1 LWSTRQAFERS
12 KKEIANMANPGKKK
26 GTLGAAW
33 SVSSRYGLA
42 FVPVATALG
51 LSRAL
56 TQFHQ
61 PQTFAAFALSAIA
74 LTFWYAG
81 TAPGILAAVLSSIV
95 RDYLFEPH
103 TSTES
108 RLLFDLVFLVFAL
121 LMTRVARVRNQ
132 LELRVAERT
141 AELTTLNDD
150 LKREIAK
157 HNQVE
162 AELRLSQAYLAEA
175 QRLSHT
181 GSWAWS
187 PPPGDIRY
195 WSDECFRVQGFDPK
209 GGQPSFDEFLQSVH
223 LDDQARIVGVIQ
235 TAVREKEEFEF
246 DYRIILPSG
255 EIRDAR
261 SFGHPVLDASGELIE
276 YVGTII
282 DVTERKQAEK
292 ERERLREAQADLAH
306 VSRMTTMGELT
317 ASLAHEVNQ
326 PITAAV
332 NGAST
337 CVRWLTRDEPD
348 LGEAREAALGAIRNA
363 KRAADIINRI
373 RSIAKKG
380 ESKRQLADVNDLI
393 GEMIAL
399 LRTEA
404 SRYAISIRANLEAD
418 LPKVLADP
426 VQVQQ
431 VLMNLIMNGIDA
443 MKDVDRTREL
453 SIESRQADDRQLMI
467 SVSDTGVGLPPQ
479 QAKHIFDAFFTTK
492 SHGLGMGLRISRS
505 IVESH
510 GGRLW
515 AADNAPHGAK
525 FSFTLPIPVD
535 VPEESERPSDA
546 HTNV

>member
-1 LWSTRQAFERS
+1 MNFPATMISTTGPATSF
-12 KKEIANMANPGKKK
+12 A
-26 GTLGAAW
+26 L
-33 SVSSRYGLA
+33 RYGLA
-42 FVPVATALG
+42 VASVAVALG
-51 LSRAL
+51 FASAFMY
-56 TQFHQ
+56 FHLPQ
-61 PQTFAAFALSAIA
+61 PFSAFALSAIA
-74 LTFWYAG
+74 ITFWYAG

-95 RDYLFEPH
+95 RDFLFDPQ
-103 TSTES
+103 TSMES
-108 RLLFDLVFLVFAL
+108 RLLFDLAFLVFAL
-121 LMTRVARVRNQ
+121 LMTQVLRDRNQ

-141 AELTTLNDD
+141 AELTRSNDN

-162 AELRLSQAYLAEA
+162 AELRMSEAYLAEA

-187 PPPGDIRY
+187 PASGDIRY
-195 WSDECFRVQGFDPK
+195 WSEECYRVQGFDPN
-209 GGQPSFDEFLQSVH
+209 GTQPRFEEFFQRIH
-223 LDDQARIVGVIQ
+223 PDDQVQVEEVIEK
-235 TAVREKEEFEF
+235 AVHEKAEFEF
-246 DYRIILPSG
+246 DYRIIHPGG

-261 SFGHPVLDASGELIE
+261 SIGHPILGPSGDLVE
-276 YVGTII
+276 YIGTII
-282 DVTERKQAEK
+282 DVTDRRQAEK

-337 CVRWLTRDEPD
+337 CVRWLTRDDPD
-348 LGEAREAALGAIRNA
+348 VEEAREAALGVIRND

-373 RSIAKKG
+373 RSISKKG
-380 ESKRQLADVNDLI
+380 ESKRQLTEIDEVI
-393 GEMIAL
+393 REIVAL
-399 LRTEA
+399 LSNEA
-404 SRYAISIRANLEAD
+404 RRYSIAMLTDLGDN
-418 LPKVLADP
+418 LPKVMADS

-431 VLMNLIMNGIDA
+431 VIMNLIMNSIDA
-443 MKDVDRTREL
+443 MNEVDRTREL
-453 SIESRQADDRQLMI
+453 TIRSHLTEDSQLTI
-467 SVSDTGVGLPPQ
+467 SVSDTGVGLPSE
-479 QAKHIFDAFFTTK
+479 QANQIFDAFFTTK

-515 AADNAPHGAK
+515 AADNSPHGAI
-525 FSFTLPIPVD
+525 FSFTLPIPVES
-535 VPEESERPSDA
+535 PEERPNPSDA

>member
-1 LWSTRQAFERS
+1 MGQLDKTKWTAEPA
-12 KKEIANMANPGKKK
+12 I
-26 GTLGAAW
+26 
-33 SVSSRYGLA
+33 SVALCYGLA
-42 FVPVATALG
+42 VVSVAAALG
-51 LSRAL
+51 LSLAF
-56 TQFHQ
+56 THFHLPQ
-61 PQTFAAFALSAIA
+61 PFGAFALSAIA

-81 TAPGILAAVLSSIV
+81 TAPGVLAAVLSSIV
-95 RDYLFEPH
+95 RDYLFEPN

-108 RLLFDLVFLVFAL
+108 RLLFDLVFLVFAF

-141 AELTTLNDD
+141 AELTQLNDN

-162 AELRLSQAYLAEA
+162 AELRLSEAYLAEA

-195 WSDECFRVQGFDPK
+195 WSEECYRVQGFDPK
-209 GGQPSFDEFLQSVH
+209 GVQPRFETFFQRIH
-223 LDDQARIVGVIQ
+223 PDDQARIAEVIER
-235 TAVREKEEFEF
+235 AVREKKEFEF
-246 DYRIILPSG
+246 DYRIIHPGG
-255 EIRDAR
+255 EIRYAR
-261 SFGHPVLDASGELIE
+261 SVGHPILGPSGDLVEF
-276 YVGTII
+276 VGTII
-282 DVTERKQAEK
+282 DVSDRRQAEK

-306 VSRMTTMGELT
+306 ASRMTTMGELT

-326 PITAAV
+326 PITAVV

-337 CVRWLTRDEPD
+337 CIRWLTRDDPD
-348 LGEAREAALGAIRNA
+348 LGEAREAASGVIRNA

-373 RSIAKKG
+373 RSISKKG
-380 ESKRQLADVNDLI
+380 ESKRQLVDVNELI

-399 LRTEA
+399 LRNEA
-404 SRYAISIRANLEAD
+404 NRYSISIRTDLDTE
-418 LPKVLADP
+418 LPKVMADS

-431 VLMNLIMNGIDA
+431 VMMNLIMNSIDA
-443 MKDVDRTREL
+443 MKNVDRTREL
-453 SIESRQADDRQLMI
+453 VVQSRRAEDQYLMI
-467 SVSDTGVGLPPQ
+467 SVSDCGLGLPAEQ
-479 QAKHIFDAFFTTK
+479 EKQIFDAFFTTK
-492 SHGLGMGLRISRS
+492 PHGLGMGLRISRS

-515 AADNAPHGAK
+515 AANNSPHGAS
-525 FSFTLPIPVD
+525 FSFTLPIPIGV
-535 VPEESERPSDA
+535 SEQRSKPSDA

>member
-1 LWSTRQAFERS
+1 MIFPGTMISTARPAKSF
-12 KKEIANMANPGKKK
+12 A
-26 GTLGAAW
+26 L
-33 SVSSRYGLA
+33 RYGLA
-42 FVPVATALG
+42 VVSVAAALVVELAFVH
-51 LSRAL
+51 
-56 TQFHQ
+56 FHL
-61 PQTFAAFALSAIA
+61 PQAFGAFALSAIA

-81 TAPGILAAVLSSIV
+81 AAPGILAAVLSSIV
-95 RDYLFEPH
+95 RDYLFEPN

-121 LMTRVARVRNQ
+121 LMTRVTRARNQ

-141 AELTTLNDD
+141 AELTQSNDN
-150 LKREIAK
+150 LKREIVK
-157 HNQVE
+157 HNRVE
-162 AELRLSQAYLAEA
+162 AELRLSEAYLAEA

-195 WSDECFRVQGFDPK
+195 WSEECYRVQGFDPK
-209 GGQPSFDEFLQSVH
+209 GGQPRFEEFLQRVH
-223 LDDQARIVGVIQ
+223 PDDRARIAEVIER
-235 TAVREKEEFEF
+235 AVREKEEFEF
-246 DYRIILPSG
+246 DYRIIHPGG
-255 EIRDAR
+255 EIRYAR
-261 SFGHPVLDASGELIE
+261 SVGHPILGPSGDLVE

-282 DVTERKQAEK
+282 DVTDRKQAEE

-348 LGEAREAALGAIRNA
+348 LGEAREAALGVVRNA
-363 KRAADIINRI
+363 RRAAEIVNRI
-373 RSIAKKG
+373 RSISKKG
-380 ESKRQLADVNDLI
+380 ESKRQLIDVDEVTREI
-393 GEMIAL
+393 VAL
-399 LRTEA
+399 LRNEA
-404 SRYAISIRANLEAD
+404 QRYAISILTDLDAN
-418 LPKVLADP
+418 LPKVMADS

-431 VLMNLIMNGIDA
+431 VLMNLMMNSFDA

-453 SIESRQADDRQLMI
+453 AIRSQRAEDRYLMI
-467 SVSDTGVGLPPQ
+467 SVTDTGTGLPSQ
-479 QAKHIFDAFFTTK
+479 QINQIFDAFFTTK
-492 SHGLGMGLRISRS
+492 SHGLGLGLRISGS

-515 AADNAPHGAK
+515 AADNSPHGAS
-525 FSFTLPIPVD
+525 FSFTLPIAIET
-535 VPEESERPSDA
+535 PE
-546 HTNV
+546 

>member
-1 LWSTRQAFERS
+1 
-12 KKEIANMANPGKKK
+12 MANPGKKK

-33 SVSSRYGLA
+33 SASSRYGLA
-42 FVPVATALG
+42 FVSVATALG

-56 TQFHQ
+56 TQFHL

-209 GGQPSFDEFLQSVH
+209 GGQPSFDEFLQSVY

-348 LGEAREAALGAIRNA
+348 LGEAREAALGVIRNA

-373 RSIAKKG
+373 RAISRKG
-380 ESKRQLADVNDLI
+380 ESHRQAIDVNEVI
-393 GEMIAL
+393 REIVAL

-404 SRYAISIRANLEAD
+404 NRHSISIRTDLDSNLAWVTAD
-418 LPKVLADP
+418 S

-431 VLMNLIMNGIDA
+431 VMMNLIMNSIDA
-443 MKDVDRTREL
+443 MKNVDRTREL
-453 SIESRQADDRQLMI
+453 SIRSESIENQQLMV
-467 SVSDTGVGLPPQ
+467 SVSDTGMGLPPQ
-479 QAKHIFDAFFTTK
+479 GTHQIFDAFFTTK
-492 SHGLGMGLRISRS
+492 PEGIGLGLRISRS

-515 AADNAPHGAK
+515 ATDNPSHGAT
-525 FSFTLPIPVD
+525 FSFTLPIPAKAD
-535 VPEESERPSDA
+535 E
-546 HTNV
+546 